1 MRLALIGGIMTRK
14 HVLEGVRVLDFTH
27 VLAGPSCT
35 RLMAETGAEV
45 IKVEAAP
52 AGDMVRGMPAL
63 KNGRSGYYIQQNRG
77 KKSICLNL
85 RDPRAQ
91 EVIHKLVKDVDVV
104 VENFTPGV
112 MKRLNIDYAK
122 LSSINPDLVMCSIS
136 AFGQSGPLANRP
148 GFDYIAQAYAGVIDM
163 IGEENGSP
171 YFPGLGMGDVSTGA
185 HAYGA
190 ITAALFHR
198 AMGGG
203 GQYLDIS
210 LLDCL
215 FHCHEIN
222 VQGYD
227 GTNGALVPHRS
238 GAHHFAVAPLG
249 MFKGKEKWIV
259 IIAIGGQWENL
270 LKVIGCESFITD
282 PRFADNAGRVKHKQ
296 VLIDAIEAW
305 LRSTPSDEE
314 AVRILEENHVP
325 VAPVL
330 SVPEAMAHPHHN
342 ERLTVRT
349 VTDRAFGK
357 LKIPGVP
364 LRFSQYPEHLPLQ
377 APFLGEHNAE
387 VLKAL
392 GYSDGDVAALA
403 QAGVLA
409 SEPVP
414 ASA

>member
-1 MRLALIGGIMTRK
+1 MIRK
-14 HVLEGVRVLDFTH
+14 HVLDGVKVLDFTH

-35 RLMAETGAEV
+35 RLMVETGAEV

-52 AGDMVRGMPAL
+52 VGDMVRLMPAL

-77 KKSICLNL
+77 KRAICLNL

-91 EVIHKLVKDVDVV
+91 EIIHKLVVDVDVV

-112 MKRLNIDYAK
+112 MKRLNIDFDTLRA
-122 LSSINPDLVMCSIS
+122 INPKLIMCSIS
-136 AFGQSGPLANRP
+136 AFGQTGPLSDRP

-163 IGEENGSP
+163 IGEEHGSP

-198 AMGGG
+198 ERGGG
-203 GQYLDIS
+203 GQHLDIA

-227 GTNGALVPHRS
+227 GTDGKLVPHRS

-249 MFKGKEKWIV
+249 LFKGKTKYLV
-259 IIAIGGQWENL
+259 IIAIGAQWKNL
-270 LKVIGCESFITD
+270 LKVIGKEEFDTD
-282 PRFADNAGRVKHKQ
+282 PRFADNAGRTANKQ

-305 LRSTPSDEE
+305 LQTTASDDE
-314 AVRILEENHVP
+314 AVEILASNHVP

-330 SVPEAMAHPHHN
+330 SVPEAMAHPHLN
-342 ERLTVRT
+342 YRKTVRT
-349 VTDRAFGK
+349 VTDRAFGN
-357 LKIPGVP
+357 LKVPGNP
-364 LRFSQYPEHLPLQ
+364 LRFSQYPEFLELQ
-377 APFLGEHNAE
+377 ASFLGEHNHE
-387 VLKAL
+387 V
-392 GYSDGDVAALA
+392 LA
-403 QAGVLA
+403 QAGYGEDAIAQMEKDKVLC

-414 ASA
+414 AG

>member
-1 MRLALIGGIMTRK
+1 MARK
-14 HVLEGVRVLDFTH
+14 HVLDGVKVLDFTH
-27 VLAGPSCT
+27 VLAGPTCT
-35 RLMAETGAEV
+35 RLMVESGADV

-52 AGDMVRGMPAL
+52 AGDMVRQMPAL

-77 KKSICLNL
+77 KRAICLNL
-85 RDPRAQ
+85 RDKRAQ
-91 EVIHKLVKDVDVV
+91 EIVHKLVKDVDVV

-112 MKRLNIDYAK
+112 MRRLNIDYDTLK
-122 LSSINPDLVMCSIS
+122 TINPDLIMCSIS
-136 AFGQSGPLANRP
+136 AFGQSGPLSDRP

-190 ITAALFHR
+190 IAAALFHR
-198 AMGGG
+198 EKGGG
-203 GQYLDIS
+203 GQHLDIA

-227 GTNGALVPHRS
+227 GTDGKLVPHRS

-249 MFKGKEKWIV
+249 MFKGKTKYLV

-270 LKVIGCESFITD
+270 LKVIGREEFNSD
-282 PRFADNAGRVKHKQ
+282 PRFKDNAGRTANKQ

-305 LRSTPSDEE
+305 LQTTASDDE
-314 AVRILEENHVP
+314 AVRILEANHVP

-330 SVPEAMAHPHHN
+330 SVPEAMAHPHLI
-342 ERLTVRT
+342 ERKTVRT

-357 LKIPGVP
+357 VKVPGMP
-364 LRFSQYPEHLPLQ
+364 LRFSQYPEFLELQ
-377 APFLGEHNAE
+377 AGFLGEHNHE
-387 VLKAL
+387 VLNAV
-392 GYSDGDVAALA
+392 GYSQADIEALEKDK
-403 QAGVLA
+403 VLA
-409 SEPVP
+409 SEPIPPTVNQ
-414 ASA
+414 

>member
-1 MRLALIGGIMTRK
+1 MTRK

-52 AGDMVRGMPAL
+52 AGDLVRQMPAL

-91 EVIHKLVKDVDVV
+91 EIVHKLVRDVDVV

-112 MKRLNIDYAK
+112 MQRLNIDYAR
-122 LSSINPDLVMCSIS
+122 LSAINPDLIMCSIS

-190 ITAALFHR
+190 IAAALFHR

-222 VQGYD
+222 VQAYD

-249 MFKGKEKWIV
+249 LFKGKEKWLV

-270 LKVIGCESFITD
+270 LKVIGRTQWLTD

-296 VLIDAIEAW
+296 LLIEAIEAW
-305 LRSTPSDEE
+305 LQTTASDEE

-342 ERLTVRT
+342 ERQTVRT
-349 VTDRAFGK
+349 ISDRAFGN

-364 LRFSQYPEHLPLQ
+364 LRFSQYPRHLPLQ

-387 VLKAL
+387 VLRSV
-392 GYSDGDVAALA
+392 GYADAEIADLA

-409 SEPVP
+409 SEPLP

>member
-1 MRLALIGGIMTRK
+1 MTRK

-52 AGDMVRGMPAL
+52 AGDMVRQMPAL

-77 KKSICLNL
+77 KQSICLNL

-122 LSSINPDLVMCSIS
+122 LSGINPDLIMCSIS
-136 AFGQSGPLANRP
+136 AFGQSGPLSNRP

-190 ITAALFHR
+190 ISAALFHR

-227 GTNGALVPHRS
+227 GSNGALVPHRS

-259 IIAIGGQWENL
+259 IIAIGAQWENL
-270 LKVIGCESFITD
+270 LKVIGCEQFKTD

-305 LRSTPSDEE
+305 LQTTTSDEE

-342 ERLTVRT
+342 ERQTVRT
-349 VTDRAFGK
+349 VTDRAFGSV
-357 LKIPGVP
+357 KIPGVP

-377 APFLGEHNAE
+377 APFLGEHNAA

-392 GYSDGDVAALA
+392 GYSDADIAGLA

>member
-1 MRLALIGGIMTRK
+1 MTRK
-14 HVLEGVRVLDFTH
+14 HVLDGVKVLDFTH

-35 RLMAETGAEV
+35 RLMVETGAEV

-52 AGDMVRGMPAL
+52 TGDMVRFMPAL
-63 KNGRSGYYIQQNRG
+63 KDGRSGYYIQQNRG
-77 KKSICLNL
+77 KKAICLNL
-85 RDPRAQ
+85 RDKRAQ
-91 EVIHKLVKDVDVV
+91 EVVHKLVKDVDVV

-112 MKRLNIDYAK
+112 MKRLNIDYQT
-122 LSSINPDLVMCSIS
+122 LSAINPDLIMCSIS
-136 AFGQSGPLANRP
+136 AFGQKGPLSNLP

-198 AMGGG
+198 ERGGS
-203 GQYLDIS
+203 GQHLDIA

-227 GTNGALVPHRS
+227 GSNGALVPHRS

-249 MFKGKEKWIV
+249 LFKGKEKYLV
-259 IIAIGGQWENL
+259 IIAIGGQWDNL
-270 LKVIGCESFITD
+270 LKVIGKEEFNDD
-282 PRFADNAGRVKHKQ
+282 PRFADNAGRTAHKQ

-305 LRSTPSDEE
+305 LQTTRSDDE
-314 AVRILEENHVP
+314 AVRILQENHVP

-330 SVPEAMAHPHHN
+330 SVPEAMNHPHHI
-342 ERLTVRT
+342 ERQTVRT
-349 VTDRAFGK
+349 VTDRAFGN
-357 LKIPGVP
+357 LKVPGMP
-364 LRFSQYPEHLPLQ
+364 LRFSAFPEFLELQ
-377 APFLGEHNAE
+377 AGFLGEHNAE
-387 VLKAL
+387 VLGSI
-392 GYSDGDVAALA
+392 GYSETEVKTLTEE
-403 QAGVLA
+403 GVLA
-409 SEPVP
+409 AEPVVGG
-414 ASA
+414 

>member
-1 MRLALIGGIMTRK
+1 MTRK

-35 RLMAETGAEV
+35 RLMAETGAEI

-52 AGDMVRGMPAL
+52 AGDMVRQMPAL

-85 RDPRAQ
+85 REPRAQ
-91 EVIHKLVKDVDVV
+91 EVIHKLVAEVDVV

-112 MKRLNIDYAK
+112 MKRLNIDYAR
-122 LSSINPDLVMCSIS
+122 LSSLNPNLIMCSIS
-136 AFGQSGPLANRP
+136 AFGQSGPLSDRP

-190 ITAALFHR
+190 ISAALFHR

-259 IIAIGGQWENL
+259 IIAIGAQWENL
-270 LKVIGCESFITD
+270 LKVIGCEQFKTD

-305 LRSTPSDEE
+305 LQTTTSDEE
-314 AVRILEENHVP
+314 AVRVLEENHVP

-342 ERLTVRT
+342 VRKTVRT
-349 VTDRAFGK
+349 VSDRAFGNV
-357 LKIPGVP
+357 KIPGVP

-409 SEPVP
+409 SEPLP

>member
-1 MRLALIGGIMTRK
+1 MARK

-52 AGDMVRGMPAL
+52 AGDMVRQMPAL

-77 KKSICLNL
+77 KQSLCLNL
-85 RDPRAQ
+85 RDPQAQ
-91 EVIHKLVKDVDVV
+91 EVVHKLAGEVDVV

-112 MKRLNIDYAK
+112 MKRLNIDYPR
-122 LSSINPDLVMCSIS
+122 LSELNPELIMCSIS
-136 AFGQSGPLANRP
+136 AFGQRGPLADRP

-190 ITAALFHR
+190 ISAALFHR

-227 GTNGALVPHRS
+227 GSGGQLVPHRS

-249 MFKGKEKWIV
+249 MFKGKDKWLV
-259 IIAIGGQWENL
+259 IIAIGGQWANL
-270 LKVIGCESFITD
+270 LKVIGREDFLTD
-282 PRFADNAGRVKHKQ
+282 PRFADNAGRVANKQ
-296 VLIDAIEAW
+296 LLIDAIEAW
-305 LRSTPSDEE
+305 LQTTESDAE

-342 ERLTVRT
+342 ERQTVRT
-349 VTDRAFGK
+349 ISDRAFGD

-364 LRFSQYPEHLPLQ
+364 LRFSQYPEFLPLQ
-377 APFLGEHNAE
+377 APFLGEHNAQ

-392 GYSDGDVAALA
+392 GYSDDDIAALA
-403 QAGVLA
+403 AAGVLA
-409 SEPVP
+409 SEPLP

>member
-1 MRLALIGGIMTRK
+1 MSRK

-52 AGDMVRGMPAL
+52 AGDMVRQMPAL

-85 RDPRAQ
+85 RDERAQ

-122 LSSINPDLVMCSIS
+122 LSSINPNLIMCSIS
-136 AFGQSGPLANRP
+136 AFGQTGPLSNRP

-227 GTNGALVPHRS
+227 GSNGALVPHRS

-259 IIAIGGQWENL
+259 IIAIGAQWENL
-270 LKVIGCESFITD
+270 LKVIGCEHFKTD

-305 LRSTPSDEE
+305 LRSTPSDAE

-342 ERLTVRT
+342 ERQTVRT

-357 LKIPGVP
+357 IKIPGVP

-377 APFLGEHNAE
+377 ASFLGEHNAE

-392 GYSDGDVAALA
+392 GYSDSEVAALA
-403 QAGVLA
+403 QGGVLA
-409 SEPVP
+409 SEPIP

>member
-1 MRLALIGGIMTRK
+1 MTRK
-14 HVLEGVRVLDFTH
+14 HVLDGVKVLDFTH
-27 VLAGPSCT
+27 VLAGPTCT
-35 RLMAETGAEV
+35 RLMVETGADV

-52 AGDMVRGMPAL
+52 TGDMVRLMPAL

-77 KKSICLNL
+77 KKAICLNL

-91 EVIHKLVKDVDVV
+91 EIIHKLVADVDVV

-112 MKRLNIDYAK
+112 MKRLNIDFDTLRA
-122 LSSINPDLVMCSIS
+122 INPKLIMCSIS
-136 AFGQSGPLANRP
+136 AFGQTGPLSDRP

-163 IGEENGSP
+163 IGEEHGSP

-198 AMGGG
+198 ERGGG
-203 GQYLDIS
+203 GQHLDIA

-227 GTNGALVPHRS
+227 GTDGKLVPHRS

-249 MFKGKEKWIV
+249 LFKGKTKYLV
-259 IIAIGGQWENL
+259 IIAIGLQWKNL
-270 LKVIGCESFITD
+270 LKVIGKEEFDTD
-282 PRFADNAGRVKHKQ
+282 PRFADVASRNANKQ

-305 LRSTPSDEE
+305 LQTTASDDE
-314 AVRILEENHVP
+314 AVEILASNHVP

-330 SVPEAMAHPHHN
+330 SVPEAMAHPHLN
-342 ERLTVRT
+342 YRKTVRT
-349 VTDRAFGK
+349 ITDRAFGN
-357 LKIPGVP
+357 LKIPGNP
-364 LRFSQYPEHLPLQ
+364 LRFSQYPEFLELQ
-377 APFLGEHNAE
+377 ASFLGEHNRE
-387 VLKAL
+387 VLAKA
-392 GYSDGDVAALA
+392 GYSTEAIAAMEA
-403 QAGVLA
+403 DKVLC
-409 SEPVP
+409 SEPIP
-414 ASA
+414 AA

>member
-1 MRLALIGGIMTRK
+1 MTRK
-14 HVLEGVRVLDFTH
+14 HVLDGVRVLDFTH
-27 VLAGPSCT
+27 VLAGPTCT
-35 RLMAETGAEV
+35 RLMAETGADV

-52 AGDMVRGMPAL
+52 MGDMVRLMPAL
-63 KNGRSGYYIQQNRG
+63 KDGRSGYYIQQNRG
-77 KKSICLNL
+77 KQSICLNL

-112 MKRLNIDYAK
+112 MKRLNIDYAT
-122 LSSINPDLVMCSIS
+122 LSAINPKLIMCSIS
-136 AFGQSGPLANRP
+136 AFGQTGPLSDRP

-198 AMGGG
+198 EKGGG
-203 GQYLDIS
+203 GQHLDIT

-227 GTNGALVPHRS
+227 GSNGQLVPHRS

-249 MFKGKEKWIV
+249 MFKGKDKWLV
-259 IIAIGGQWENL
+259 IIAIGAQWENL
-270 LKVIGCESFITD
+270 LKVIGCENFKTD

-342 ERLTVRT
+342 ERQTVRT
-349 VTDRAFGK
+349 ITDRAFGK

-364 LRFSQYPEHLPLQ
+364 LRFSAYPEFLDLQ
-377 APFLGEHNAE
+377 AAFLGEHNAE
-387 VLKAL
+387 VLKGL
-392 GYSDGDVAALA
+392 GYADSDIAALA
-403 QAGVLA
+403 AGGVLA

-414 ASA
+414 AASA